1 MNNRTALYGVVWALL
16 LSGCAATSTISVW
29 QDDTFSGPPFEHLL
43 VVAVSSQPG
52 DRKIFES
59 EFAKA
64 IVDAGKNATASSR
77 VMPGEEKLS
86 AESVKAAIAGTGIDA
101 VLVTSVVGVDE
112 RESYVAPPTY
122 SRTYYGYY
130 ATSYDFAYQ
139 SGYYHQYSVY
149 HLETNVYD
157 VQSEELVW
165 TMRSEAVA
173 PKSVAQVVA
182 SLSKQIIAQLKKDQ
196 RI

>member
-1 MNNRTALYGVVWALL
+1 MSRRAALFGIVLALL
-16 LSGCAATSTISVW
+16 LSGCAATSTVSVW
-29 QDDTFSGPPFEHLL
+29 RDDTFSGPPFEHLL
-43 VVAVSSQPG
+43 G

-64 IVDAGKNATASSR
+64 IIDAGKNATASSR

-157 VQSEELVW
+157 ARSEELVW